1 MMTMFCQKENINK
14 EIKILKKNEMEIME
28 LKIQ

>member
-1 MMTMFCQKENINK
+1 MMTMFGQKENINK
-14 EIKILKKNEMEIME
+14 EIIVFKKNEMEITE

>member
-1 MMTMFCQKENINK
+1 MMTMFGQKENINK
-14 EIKILKKNEMEIME
+14 EIKVLKKNEMEITE